1 MFNKSLAKKK
11 VGSFNSIKKKKKS
24 KFMNRIRETMI
35 TMKNYLFM
43 ALKYIMI
50 FLTNDYN
57 EKLSMNS
64 IFLTNSNFLTPM
76 EKD

>member
-1 MFNKSLAKKK
+1 
-11 VGSFNSIKKKKKS
+11 
-24 KFMNRIRETMI
+24 MI